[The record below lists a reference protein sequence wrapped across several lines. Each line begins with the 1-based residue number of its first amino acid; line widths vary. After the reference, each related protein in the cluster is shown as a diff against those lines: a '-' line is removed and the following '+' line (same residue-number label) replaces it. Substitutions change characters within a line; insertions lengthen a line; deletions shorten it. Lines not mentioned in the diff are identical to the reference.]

1 MKKYYFPLL
10 VTTMYVAYPSAPIST
25 ELFKSECSPLEKE
38 ARYCNE
44 QDEDE
49 QAEIDFLD
57 YLNSLEREFKLLHST
72 VTQDI
77 NFNIDAFKE
86 RGPAFLVPRTRKK
99 ASMFH
104 PEFLEYIVG
113 NEETETLEKAI
124 KILKTIYLEQYHAY
138 HKELESFFKENNG
151 LYKNNFEKFEEIEKI
166 TDEKI
171 EITTLRMVDLET
183 LATLHTE
190 LIQRPRSIAS
200 KNSLTSLPNS
210 PCSETTASS
219 LSSSRLSATPSSL
232 YTGRQSSLRS
242 TPPCGIKRVSFSPNH
257 PTIKPFKTSLPELAV
272 MHGSIPKESHTLK
285 NIKEEQRNRP
295 GTIKSQLKA
304 ALEARNTHAFEQITF
319 RTTDHE
325 EDIPL
330 KDCLYTAHGFRPID
344 APHAMI
350 GSSSSVRVSPLS

>member
-10 VTTMYVAYPSAPIST
+10 ITTMCVTYPSAPIST
-25 ELFKSECSPLEKE
+25 KLLEE
-38 ARYCNE
+38 DRYCNE
-44 QDEDE
+44 QKEDE

-57 YLNSLEREFKLLHST
+57 YLSSLEREFKLIHST

-77 NFNIDAFKE
+77 NFNINAFKDK
-86 RGPAFLVPRTRKK
+86 GPAFFAPLAGKN

-104 PEFLEYIVG
+104 KKFLKDMVE
-113 NEETETLEKAI
+113 NQQTETLEKAI
-124 KILKTIYLEQYHAY
+124 EILKTIYLQQYHAY
-138 HKELESFFKENNG
+138 HKELESFFKENND
-151 LYKNNFEKFEEIEKI
+151 LYKNNFEKFEKIEKI

-190 LIQRPRSIAS
+190 LIQRPLSIAS

-232 YTGRQSSLRS
+232 YTGPQSSLRS
-242 TPPCGIKRVSFSPNH
+242 TPPSDIKRVSFSPNH
-257 PTIKPFKTSLPELAV
+257 PTIKLFKTNLPELAV
-272 MHGSIPKESHTLK
+272 MHGWIPTNGRPFK
-285 NIKEEQRNRP
+285 NIKKQPAENGP
-295 GTIKSQLKA
+295 DTIESQLA
-304 ALEARNTHAFEQITF
+304 AASEASKTHTTEQTTY
-319 RTTDHE
+319 RTTHHE

-330 KDCLYTAHGFRPID
+330 KDCFYTAHGFLPID
-344 APHAMI
+344 ASGAE
-350 GSSSSVRVSPLS
+350 LED